1 MKKNKNKY
9 LYQIG
14 EVADACGITRRA
26 ILHYESKG
34 LISPTEVNEV
44 SGYRYYSL
52 QDVSNLLLVLR
63 LKAVSLSLDDIAEYL
78 SGKTVAE
85 NHIAKLKAQRE
96 QIDHS
101 IAQLRSYQV
110 KKGDYT
116 VEWINLPERLCFV
129 RSFVCKGVEEAATA
143 GYETMNEAIRRG
155 LHISKAWDCFCEFPD
170 SGYINGMLNLDEF
183 PMNACVTLEPETAPK
198 DSVVY
203 SKGCAIA
210 VHHRGAY
217 DKIDSAY
224 LALRDYIKAYDL
236 LPAGPAQEVYMEGK
250 AEHKDIQDKYIT
262 KVIQPVKNRR
272 KRK

>member
-1 MKKNKNKY
+1 MKKNRNKY

-78 SGKTVAE
+78 SGKIVAE
-85 NHIAKLKAQRE
+85 NQIAKLKAQRE

-101 IAQLRSYQV
+101 IAELRSYQV

-129 RSFVCKGVEEAATA
+129 RSFVCRGVEEAAAA
-143 GYETMNEAIRRG
+143 GYETMDEAIRSG
-155 LHISKAWDCFCEFPD
+155 LHISKTWDCFCEFPD
-170 SGYINGMLNLDEF
+170 IGYINGTLNLNEF

-203 SKGCAIA
+203 SKGPAIA

-217 DKIDSAY
+217 DEIGKAY

-236 LPAGPAQEVYMEGK
+236 LPAGPTQEIYMEGR
-250 AEHKDIQDKYIT
+250 AEHNDIQDKYIT
-262 KVIQPVKNRR
+262 KVIQPVYGASMQK
-272 KRK
+272 